1 MICNQCGKNKRCK
14 PFFMRGYAGMY
25 CSDGCLVAFAKE
37 HNVDL
42 STEVMQFKFFVGLDD
57 KVECE

>member
-1 MICNQCGKNKRCK
+1 MICTQCGKNKQCK

-25 CSDGCLVAFAKE
+25 CSAKCLTKFAKT

-42 STEVMQFKFFVGLDD
+42 STEVMQFKLFVGLDD
-57 KVECE
+57 KVE